1 MEKNYK
7 GQLTI
12 EFRDSHYNKKN
23 KETFQEFVRD
33 GEERMSKKDFT
44 LDLTIGLLLPNKYY
58 LLENESIDL
67 YIEID
72 KWDGIN
78 CWVDYRDRRSIE
90 NYCKTYD
97 ISISDVRDYITK
109 LAREYFEMSN
119 IEVSDF

>member
-1 MEKNYK
+1 MKKKYT

-12 EFRDSHYNKKN
+12 KFRDSNYNKKN

-33 GEERMSKKDFT
+33 GEERMNKRDFT
-44 LDLTIGLLLPNKYY
+44 LDLTIGLLLPNKYF

-78 CWVDYRDRRSIE
+78 CWVDYRNRRSIE
-90 NYCKTYD
+90 NYCKTYN

-109 LAREYFEMSN
+109 LTREYFEMSN